1 MSNSSDP
8 TKTGVLEGE
17 SKRKC
22 KIVNY
27 YNFNENVCTSFI
39 QKIDIQPHSSVQ
51 ACKMNKWL
59 KVLSLEKQ
67 SCREDELFKQVV
79 KI

>member
-22 KIVNY
+22 KILTVMIL
-27 YNFNENVCTSFI
+27 VKTHVPLSF
-39 QKIDIQPHSSVQ
+39 KKDIQPRSSVQ
-51 ACKMNKWL
+51 ACKSNKWL
-59 KVLSLEKQ
+59 KILYLEKQ
-67 SCREDELFKQVV
+67 SYTEDESLKQVI
-79 KI
+79 KTC